1 MTHFL
6 DHLNGTSPLKNI
18 LRCQTTKKTTVSEFP
33 ATKTQNISKKNPQKS
48 LPLWGC
54 SVSSNKQLASPI
66 KERANM
72 LVKPRSW
79 ISAAPPGGVKRVKP
93 KRPCEAAAED
103 ETSGE

>member
-6 DHLNGTSPLKNI
+6 DHVLEQIPLKHI
-18 LRCQTTKKTTVSEFP
+18 LRCQTTKRTTVSEFP

-48 LPLWGC
+48 FHFGVFPSG
-54 SVSSNKQLASPI
+54 NRLASPI

-79 ISAAPPGGVKRVKP
+79 ISAAPEGETQ
-93 KRPCEAAAED
+93 RPEAAED
-103 ETSGE
+103 DHGE